1 MAQNYSVLQGDHI
14 FSIAAKFGFRD
25 YRIIWDDPKNAALK
39 QKRQNPHVLFPGDSV
54 YIPDKKEKTESI
66 ATTKV
71 HRFKLNE
78 EPLKLR
84 LVLRDFD
91 NEPIPNMEC
100 ELDVE
105 GQVTKLKTNGKG
117 LIEKE
122 IPATAQKGVLKVPE
136 LGLELPVKIGHLDP
150 NDEESGWKARLINLG
165 YHPRGLAD
173 DDKEILGYSIEEFQC
188 DHGLPVTGKLD
199 AATKAK
205 LKSEHGS

>member
-1 MAQNYSVLQGDHI
+1 MSQNYNVQQGDHI

-25 YRIIWDDPKNAALK
+25 YRIIWDDPKNATLK
-39 QKRQNPHVLFPGDSV
+39 QKRVNPHVLFPGDIV
-54 YIPDKKEKTESI
+54 FIPDKKEKTESI

-78 EPLKLR
+78 ETLKLR

-91 NEPIPNMEC
+91 NEPIPNVEC
-100 ELDVE
+100 ELEVE
-105 GQVTKLKTNGKG
+105 GQVSKLKTNAKG
-117 LIEKE
+117 MIEKE

-136 LGLELPVKIGHLDP
+136 LGLELPVKIGYLDP

-188 DHGLPVTGKLD
+188 DHNLPVNGKLD

>member
-1 MAQNYSVLQGDHI
+1 MSQNYNVQQGDHI

-39 QKRQNPHVLFPGDSV
+39 QKRVNPHVLFPGDV
-54 YIPDKKEKTESI
+54 VFIPDKKEKTESI

-91 NEPIPNMEC
+91 NEPIPNMDC
-100 ELDVE
+100 ELEVE
-105 GQVTKLKTNGKG
+105 GQVTKLKTNAKG

-122 IPATAQKGVLKVPE
+122 IPATAQKGLLKVPE
-136 LGLELPVKIGHLDP
+136 LGLVLPVKIGHLDP

-199 AATKAK
+199 TATKAK
-205 LKSEHGS
+205 LKQEHGS